1 MQSDISLNNISFTYE
16 NSPVLEN
23 INLEYSKKDFLAI
36 IGPNGGGKSTLLK
49 IMIGILQPTKGSVEL
64 WGKKPQEVSK
74 RISYVPQDTF
84 ANKGFPIQVLD
95 VVLMGRLSKAK
106 PFSFYSK
113 SDKTIALSM
122 LEKVGMLE
130 FAHHKID
137 ALSGGQKQRV
147 FIARALASEAEI
159 LFLDEPT
166 ASIDTAGQIDIFKLL
181 KSLNQSIGIVIISH
195 DINVA
200 MNYATK
206 VAHVHKTLYL
216 HDVPQ
221 AKSFAIFDAKS
232 TPSTHICPIEL
243 ITATRC
249 NHVHLER
256 K

>member
-1 MQSDISLNNISFTYE
+1 MQNDIILKDVAFNYE
-16 NSPVLEN
+16 SAPILEH

-49 IMIGILQPTKGSVEL
+49 LMIGIL
-64 WGKKPQEVSK
+64 KPQHGIVSLFGENPSNVSE

-84 ANKGFPIQVLD
+84 ATKGFPIQVID
-95 VVLMGRLSKAK
+95 IVLMGRLSKSK
-106 PFSFYSK
+106 SFSFYSK
-113 SDKTIALSM
+113 KDKAIALEM
-122 LEKVGMLE
+122 LEKVGMK
-130 FAHHKID
+130 AYANQKIN
-137 ALSGGQKQRV
+137 ALSGGQRQRV

-181 KSLNQSIGIVIISH
+181 KKLNESIGIVIISH

-206 VAHVHKTLYL
+206 VAHVNKVLYL
-216 HDVPQ
+216 HDVPK
-221 AKSFAIFDAKS
+221 AKNIAIFDTKALS
-232 TPSTHICPIEL
+232 STHICPIEL

-249 NHVHLER
+249 THLHTDSH
-256 K
+256 